1 MNRVPVF
8 RPTIRREGMDDV
20 LSCIVSDEIGP
31 GKRGQDLA
39 AAVASALGMA
49 GGIALADYGLALSCA
64 LSAASLETGARVI
77 CSALAPHIHRKV
89 IERCGLV
96 PLIVD
101 ADADS
106 GVLDLEL
113 ADQVHGKA
121 GAIMIDH
128 TLGFIPNFDLLR
140 SWQLPVI
147 EDLTCSFGGYEGETA
162 QDLRGEVAVLSL
174 GQTGLLTA
182 GSGALL
188 LCRTKALMSSVK
200 RIAAD
205 CADPLADL
213 NAALALG
220 QLKRYRGDM
229 DVRRSI
235 RDAYH
240 SAITRTRHRTLS
252 SPSSDGNVNQ
262 IPFSYPVVVA
272 DGVREVARY
281 AAKAGV
287 ETMPAYEGS
296 IAANL
301 YHDEEAIAGNTTEDS
316 RKDDVPDGG
325 IAYPVADSL
334 WRRCVLFPLYPL
346 LGVAR
351 VATISKVLATLP

>member
-1 MNRVPVF
+1 
-8 RPTIRREGMDDV
+8 MDDV

-31 GKRGQDLA
+31 GKRSQDLA

-49 GGIALADYGLALSCA
+49 GGVALADYGLALSCA

-77 CSALAPHIHRKV
+77 CSALAPQIHRKV

-121 GAIMIDH
+121 GAVMIDH

-140 SWQLPVI
+140 SWQIPVI

-174 GQTGLLTA
+174 GHTGLLTA
-182 GSGALL
+182 GGGALL

-205 CADPLADL
+205 CAAPQADL
-213 NAALALG
+213 
-220 QLKRYRGDM
+220 

-252 SPSSDGNVNQ
+252 SPSNDGNVNQ

-281 AAKAGV
+281 AAKAGI

-301 YHDEEAIAGNTTEDS
+301 YHDEEVMAGGTAEDS
-316 RKDDVPDGG
+316 RKDDAPDGG
-325 IAYPVADSL
+325 IAYPAADAL